1 MTKRPSLFERLT
13 GSVRLDTSFDDEQ
26 EIAEGKEDANS
37 VYMEVVEE
45 TTGELALDVIDTG
58 DAYVVR
64 AITAGVPK
72 DSLDITLSRQSISIE
87 GYREDSSHSVHDGI
101 LTQELFWGSFS
112 RTFTFP
118 EEVDLEE
125 AKAHESHGLL
135 SISLPKVDRHR
146 QTKVKVQ

>member
-1 MTKRPSLFERLT
+1 MTRKPSLFERLT
-13 GSVRLDTSFDDEQ
+13 GSVRLDSSFNEEPESLPVTRNDE
-26 EIAEGKEDANS
+26 
-37 VYMEVVEE
+37 VEE
-45 TTGELALDVIDTG
+45 YDDATGELALDVIDIG

-72 DSLDITLSRQSISIE
+72 DSLDITLSRESIGIE
-87 GYREDSSHSVHDGI
+87 GIREDSSHSVHDGI
-101 LTQELFWGSFS
+101 LTQELYWGSFS

-135 SISLPKVDRHR
+135 TITLPKIDRYR

>member
-1 MTKRPSLFERLT
+1 MTRRPSLFERLT
-13 GSVRLDTSFDDEQ
+13 GSVRLDTSFDDDQEVIEEQ
-26 EIAEGKEDANS
+26 DGSPAYAES
-37 VYMEVVEE
+37 PEE
-45 TTGELALDVIDTG
+45 TVGELALDVVDTG

-112 RTFTFP
+112 RTFNFP

-135 SISLPKVDRHR
+135 SITLPKIDRHR